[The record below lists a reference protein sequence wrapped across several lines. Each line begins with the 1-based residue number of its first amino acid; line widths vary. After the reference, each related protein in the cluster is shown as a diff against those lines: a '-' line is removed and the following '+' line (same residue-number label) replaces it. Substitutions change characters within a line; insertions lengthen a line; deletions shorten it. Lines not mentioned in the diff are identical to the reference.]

1 MPDRHLRS
9 TESRAA
15 WIAELDRLELDVL
28 VLERRLASGAPPR
41 SDPWTVPEM
50 STPMPPELLEQALA
64 IQERQLAALAT
75 LRNALE
81 SLGRQRAVAA
91 RMTNAA
97 PDGPV
102 YLDTQA

>member
-1 MPDRHLRS
+1 MTERSTRS
-9 TESRAA
+9 TEARAA

-41 SDPWTVPEM
+41 SDAWTAPEL
-50 STPMPPELLEQALA
+50 TIPMPPELLEQALA
-64 IQERQLAALAT
+64 IQQRQLAALAT
-75 LRNALE
+75 LRDTLD

-97 PDGPV
+97 PERPV
-102 YLDTQA
+102 YLDTCA